1 MVIMVIKTIT
11 TVKIT
16 STIAS
21 CYWKLTV
28 LLSIIITSTTDRP
41 TLTIKEELIIVPTK
55 GYATPTYNTTIMPK
69 VEFTIT
75 TNDLITIQ
83 ING

>member
-1 MVIMVIKTIT
+1 MT
-11 TVKIT
+11 
-16 STIAS
+16 
-21 CYWKLTV
+21 
-28 LLSIIITSTTDRP
+28 TTDRP
-41 TLTIKEELIIVPTK
+41 TLTTSQELIIIPTK